1 MLTMAI
7 VNGQLG
13 VEFGSKLLTIPE
25 ENKVIKLQC
34 WDTAGTESFRS
45 ITRSYY
51 RGAAGC
57 LLVYDVT
64 SRKSFVNTRM
74 WLKDVREHADPNLT
88 CILVGNKVDLCETS
102 ESRGSIDS
110 TSTSTLTAPG
120 RRQVPIA
127 EAQAFAEEEGLLFV
141 ESSAKSGENVD
152 KAFEEAAKDI
162 LAKIQKGVFDD
173 ARINDDWSWRYLIV
187 FATRAVADEWWRAV
201 STSSNTAYS
210 GTVVRVTPQFYTH
223 DPSRANI
230 AYSINDASV
239 AKKFLGTVIFTLLP
253 DRDGRAFQLIQP
265 SPEPITDYISNSWFY
280 IRSKGDRSVYWH
292 CNNKGTIVASRT
304 NSTRFLVRN
313 TDHSFDGKVMIN
325 PDDITLSLASGKL
338 SVHVTDA
345 GNLQA
350 SPKADKFKFGDFLD
364 GYSINGNGWIIVDGL
379 PDNAIVKVNDNSG
392 EAWELVMNG
401 RVYE

>member
-1 MLTMAI
+1 MQHNDCGSRPRISDALAATTLRI
-7 VNGQLG
+7 RDWGVN
-13 VEFGSKLLTIPE
+13 
-25 ENKVIKLQC
+25 KLQHLENYEVSSVTS
-34 WDTAGTESFRS
+34 WEIADISPGSPD
-45 ITRSYY
+45 
-51 RGAAGC
+51 C
-57 LLVYDVT
+57 LLFY
-64 SRKSFVNTRM
+64 
-74 WLKDVREHADPNLT
+74 AY
-88 CILVGNKVDLCETS
+88 
-102 ESRGSIDS
+102 
-110 TSTSTLTAPG
+110 
-120 RRQVPIA
+120 
-127 EAQAFAEEEGLLFV
+127 
-141 ESSAKSGENVD
+141 AKN
-152 KAFEEAAKDI
+152 
-162 LAKIQKGVFDD
+162 
-173 ARINDDWSWRYLIV
+173 INDDWSWRYLIV